1 MPASLHD
8 VHMPIVG
15 QQLKPI
21 GTVLLP
27 VYQCQCEPGDTLT
40 FVVQLAGGAMQTLP
54 VTCSRCLTTYTV
66 TTMIADKNQIAFGFS
81 TKLPDAAA

>member
-1 MPASLHD
+1 MASPLQDLHL
-8 VHMPIVG
+8 PIVG

-40 FVVQLAGGAMQTLP
+40 FVVQLSGGAMQTLP

-81 TKLPDAAA
+81 TKLPDVAA